1 MVNNSTNINKMYNH
15 LALQTIERKNI
26 MAYGVGNR
34 GPGLGQV
41 QKSAG
46 FNFLVH
52 YHLYIPSSQSN
63 KWNVII
69 LTFINEIY
77 KTLLPKVY
85 FVGIIILFKDVWA
98 INLRY

>member
-1 MVNNSTNINKMYNH
+1 MMVNNSTNINKTNNH
-15 LALQTIERKNI
+15 LSLQTIERKKT

-46 FNFLVH
+46 FNFLVGSFIIICT
-52 YHLYIPSSQSN
+52 YHLVKVPYKMSF
-63 KWNVII
+63 I
-69 LTFINEIY
+69 LTFINGIY

-85 FVGIIILFKDVWA
+85 FVGIIILFKDV
-98 INLRY
+98 

>member
-1 MVNNSTNINKMYNH
+1 MMVNNSTNINKMYNH

-46 FNFLVH
+46 FNLLVGSFIIICT
-52 YHLYIPSSQSN
+52 YHLV
-63 KWNVII
+63 KV
-69 LTFINEIY
+69 TNEMSLY
-77 KTLLPKVY
+77 
-85 FVGIIILFKDVWA
+85 
-98 INLRY
+98 

>member
-1 MVNNSTNINKMYNH
+1 
-15 LALQTIERKNI
+15 
-26 MAYGVGNR
+26 
-34 GPGLGQV
+34 LGQV

-77 KTLLPKVY
+77 KPLLPKVY
-85 FVGIIILFKDVWA
+85 FVKTVPSHASTLPSAVMDLKTVTTEVT
-98 INLRY
+98 NQQQ

>member
-1 MVNNSTNINKMYNH
+1 MYNH

-46 FNFLVH
+46 LNEPFIIICT
-52 YHLYIPSSQSN
+52 YHL
-63 KWNVII
+63 V
-69 LTFINEIY
+69 
-77 KTLLPKVY
+77 KVPY
-85 FVGIIILFKDVWA
+85 EMSL
-98 INLRY
+98 Y

>member
-1 MVNNSTNINKMYNH
+1 MNNSTNINKMYNH
-15 LALQTIERKNI
+15 LALQNIERKQI

-63 KWNVII
+63 K
-69 LTFINEIY
+69 
-77 KTLLPKVY
+77 
-85 FVGIIILFKDVWA
+85 
-98 INLRY
+98 